1 MSPGALL
8 ALRRRADASAG
19 EVSPSVVP
27 SSPPRPEGPA
37 LLEALRRQ
45 VEFYFS
51 KENLA
56 TDQYLVSQM
65 NAQHFV
71 PISTILEVSHA
82 CCC

>member
-1 MSPGALL
+1 
-8 ALRRRADASAG
+8 
-19 EVSPSVVP
+19 
-27 SSPPRPEGPA
+27 